1 MLDDMQE
8 YYGDCLK
15 RLTEAGTG
23 QQYFQN
29 VIPKSLWSS
38 VEQAYSNGAY
48 EKGYVTRALETLQME
63 NFAIQLQ
70 VDDIGGGYYR
80 IYHSIVTW

>member
-1 MLDDMQE
+1 ME
-8 YYGDCLK
+8 LK
-15 RLTEAGTG
+15 ETIRMMNSADYKERFKAE
-23 QQYFQN
+23 YFQN
-29 VIPKSLWSS
+29 VIPKSLWPS

-48 EKGYVTRALETLQME
+48 EKGYVTQALETLEME